1 MNYRNF
7 DAETLEREYTPAS
20 RVENI
25 QVYLDSYTQR
35 GQSARQTISHQ
46 KLTYGNHP
54 DEWLWYA
61 PAGDTQNNDVRVE
74 PLIIFVHGG
83 FWRRLSADDG
93 TFLTPKFHELG
104 FSTACV
110 NYSLCPTETLDVLVD
125 QTSRAIE
132 FLSTRHHARNTIL
145 IGHSAGAQLIAMAM
159 CEKSASQFATAI
171 FVSGV
176 FDLEPII
183 HMSVNDA
190 VKLDLESARR
200 LSPINFTTQAKNTP
214 IAVIWGENETNEFK
228 RQSREFA
235 TTWSSSPNHSSAKT
249 REITGRNHFDVLDE
263 LASPGVIGLADA

>member
-7 DAETLEREYTPAS
+7 DPETLEREYTPAS

-35 GQSARQTISHQ
+35 GEAARQTISHQ

-61 PAGDTQNNDVRVE
+61 PTGDIRNNDVLTE
-74 PLIIFVHGG
+74 PLIVFVHGG

-104 FSTACV
+104 YSLASI
-110 NYSLCPTETLDVLVD
+110 NYSLCPNENLDVLVD
-125 QTSRAIE
+125 QTSRAID
-132 FLSTRHHARNTIL
+132 FLSTRHHAQNIIL

-159 CEKSASQFATAI
+159 CEKSACQFGAAI

-176 FDLEPII
+176 FDLEPIVS
-183 HMSVNDA
+183 MSVNDA

-200 LSPINFTTQAKNTP
+200 LSPINFITQAKNTP
-214 IAVIWGENETNEFK
+214 IAVIWGENETDEFK

-249 REITGRNHFDVLDE
+249 REIAGRNHFDVLDE
-263 LASPGVIGLADA
+263 LASPVVIGLADA